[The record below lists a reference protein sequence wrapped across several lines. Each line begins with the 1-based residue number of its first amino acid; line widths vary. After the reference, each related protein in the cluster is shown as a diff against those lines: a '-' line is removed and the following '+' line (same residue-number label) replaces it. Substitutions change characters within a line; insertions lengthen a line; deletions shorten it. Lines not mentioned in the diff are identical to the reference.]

1 MHRFVFSLWKYF
13 SFEIQQK
20 RNISQWQIFGSM
32 QKCIEIRT
40 PFRNWCCH
48 NFPDSHLLHY
58 SQFHNLH
65 VIGLYKLFCLGL
77 IGFFF
82 EDILWKAFSFTPH
95 RPFRLPTGVSWYKS
109 WQANYSTSGFVCL
122 PVIPNS
128 HTWAQWGHR
137 NSCLIL
143 ISGSFTIFCR

>member
-1 MHRFVFSLWKYF
+1 MWLYTHSFVISLWKYF

-48 NFPDSHLLHY
+48 NFPDSHLLHN

-77 IGFFF
+77 IGFLL

-109 WQANYSTSGFVCL
+109 CQTNYQGSIRKLLSWPGASWHNFSIGGDAGGSR
-122 PVIPNS
+122 PVRSVI
-128 HTWAQWGHR
+128 A
-137 NSCLIL
+137 
-143 ISGSFTIFCR
+143 